1 MHRLTSATTMHHPYT
16 HLLQKRRV
24 SEPEKL
30 AWKEKPRT
38 TMLRSKPDASPNKR
52 RPVRRRLT
60 VSSPCNRLRSRT
72 WAPQPEELT
81 RRRPAAPRRS
91 GAKARSNSYKYLRK
105 GAPHPVL
112 PLGPRNAN
120 EAPHPRRART
130 TIPLRTAAAGAA
142 MKPGHPLGNYVDPLW
157 RRMKRSAI

>member
-1 MHRLTSATTMHHPYT
+1 MPMHHPYT

-30 AWKEKPRT
+30 ARKEKLRT
-38 TMLRSKPDASPNKR
+38 TTLHLKPDAMPNKH
-52 RPVRRRLT
+52 RPVRRRST
-60 VSSPCNRLRSRT
+60 ISSPFNHLRSRT

-81 RRRPAAPRRS
+81 RHQPAAPHRS
-91 GAKARSNSYKYLRK
+91 GAKAWSNSYKYPRK

-112 PLGPRNAN
+112 PPRPRNAN

-130 TIPLRTAAAGAA
+130 TIPLRTVATGAT
-142 MKPGHPLGNYVDPLW
+142 MKPGHPLGNYADPLW
-157 RRMKRSAI
+157 RQRKRSAT